1 MLRGVRGAKE
11 ARGRG
16 RSVRGEGGEVTHG
29 FDYHFQGAVCPLHTE
44 ASASISRQNAK
55 LVEKL
60 KLAILSRCYQ
70 GENNSD

>member
-11 ARGRG
+11 TRGRG
-16 RSVRGEGGEVTHG
+16 RSVRGGVEVTHG
-29 FDYHFQGAVCPLHTE
+29 FDYYFQVAVCPSHTE

-60 KLAILSRCYQ
+60 KLAILSHCYQ